1 MKAGSRGSVLIL
13 AMWSLFFLAA
23 LAIAIGSYVSAGLML
38 ASHIQGRVRIE
49 AVARAGVDRAIM
61 EIMCRATNGWDGMQ
75 ADAWNRRADAF
86 SGVLPGGSFE
96 VVWTAIAADG
106 KPVSSGGVIGEE
118 RNININMASEKVLA
132 ALFVRARIEGDVET
146 LAKAV
151 VSRRDM
157 AGAPLTD
164 ETETDYDARR
174 AKPYGA
180 VAELLMVPGMS
191 AEALGRLQPL
201 LTAYGSGKINVN
213 AADTVVLASLADGTG
228 AGTVQARD
236 SLARKIAVF
245 RETGRRFVE
254 PTVNALVGELSDFS
268 VLTPGEVEVFTAM
281 MPELAIGSTCFGGN
295 AVAKHASE
303 RGEERRIEFVFDVP
317 RRCMLAW
324 MEY

>member
-1 MKAGSRGSVLIL
+1 M
-13 AMWSLFFLAA
+13 
-23 LAIAIGSYVSAGLML
+23 
-38 ASHIQGRVRIE
+38 
-49 AVARAGVDRAIM
+49 
-61 EIMCRATNGWDGMQ
+61 
-75 ADAWNRRADAF
+75 
-86 SGVLPGGSFE
+86 
-96 VVWTAIAADG
+96 
-106 KPVSSGGVIGEE
+106 
-118 RNININMASEKVLA
+118 
-132 ALFVRARIEGDVET
+132 RARIEVDVET

-157 AGAPLTD
+157 ACAPLTD